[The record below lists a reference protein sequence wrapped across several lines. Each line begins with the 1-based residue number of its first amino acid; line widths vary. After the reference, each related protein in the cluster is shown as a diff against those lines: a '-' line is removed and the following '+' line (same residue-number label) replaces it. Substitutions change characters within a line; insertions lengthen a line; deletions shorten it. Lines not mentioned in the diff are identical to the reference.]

1 MYKLYGSAGSRI
13 LRPMWLLEEMDVEC
27 EMIHA
32 KPHSPEVLKLS
43 PIGKVPVLVD
53 GNITVTDSAAICSW
67 LADAHPGKKMSPQ
80 AGTRARG
87 AYDSWMFFLQ
97 TELEGPCWLKTKH
110 KFMLPEELRLDVN
123 DYATYEFARA
133 VEAAEAMLGDNVF
146 ALGEDFT
153 AVDVLFAHTL
163 QWARSA
169 KFALPGRIAAY
180 LERTRARPALE
191 RARAREK
198 AAEAA

>member
-1 MYKLYGSAGSRI
+1 MYTLYGSAGSRI
-13 LRPMWLLEEMDVEC
+13 LRPMWLLEEMGVDY

-32 KPHSPEVLKLS
+32 KPHSPDILRLN

-53 GNITVTDSAAICSW
+53 GDIVVTDSAAICTW
-67 LADAHPGKKMSPQ
+67 LADAHPAKKMSPE

-123 DYATYEFARA
+123 DYTAYEFARA
-133 VEAAEAMLGDNVF
+133 VEAADTMLGDNEF
-146 ALGEDFT
+146 ALGEGFS
-153 AVDVLFAHTL
+153 AVDVLFTHTL
-163 QWARSA
+163 LWGRSA
-169 KFALPGRIAAY
+169 KFALPARIAGY
-180 LERTRARPALE
+180 LERASARPAL
-191 RARAREK
+191 ARARDKEK
-198 AAEAA
+198 EALAA